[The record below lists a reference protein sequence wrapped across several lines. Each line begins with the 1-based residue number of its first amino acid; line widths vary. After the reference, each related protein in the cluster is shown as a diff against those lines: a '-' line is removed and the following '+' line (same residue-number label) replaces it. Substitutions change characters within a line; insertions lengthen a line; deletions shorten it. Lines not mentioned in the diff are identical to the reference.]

1 MKWVFVLA
9 LQPSFQIAFH
19 LKKHQIDV
27 FRCFWMCLYKKWKQ
41 KTEKIL
47 FWCIFNWKTLCTT
60 LPNTLEITWFLCA
73 HALFFFFFL
82 LIMEKCTNY
91 IQMISCC
98 TLSEVMGVQLKTNY
112 LNPLYDIFNVPFS
125 VIKHPYSTL
134 GFLFSISF
142 FVWVFVH
149 WHLNSTE
156 LTKELSQQLCV
167 HMFLYLWMHF
177 KMFLW
182 VMRCLVLDFQFFIC
196 FLICSPFPSDN
207 VSMFYLISVNLLFPW
222 PVVYI
227 SEDIWNNF
235 LTSFW
240 LPLES

>member
-1 MKWVFVLA
+1 MIYLTC
-9 LQPSFQIAFH
+9 LFQS
-19 LKKHQIDV
+19 L
-27 FRCFWMCLYKKWKQ
+27 
-41 KTEKIL
+41 
-47 FWCIFNWKTLCTT
+47 
-60 LPNTLEITWFLCA
+60 NTLTVRKVF
-73 HALFFFFFL
+73 
-82 LIMEKCTNY
+82 Y
-91 IQMISCC
+91 
-98 TLSEVMGVQLKTNY
+98 
-112 LNPLYDIFNVPFS
+112 S
-125 VIKHPYSTL
+125 VL
-134 GFLFSISF
+134 F

-149 WHLNSTE
+149 WRLNSTK

-222 PVVYI
+222 PVVHI

-240 LPLES
+240 LPLESYSLGSLGYIVKRDPCIDQ